1 MKRDSVS
8 STPRHSRGSAAT
20 FTTTEETGS
29 APGTT
34 SKTAPRS
41 VPTSEPGSMS
51 HREIM
56 EALSGLLIALFVAM
70 LSSTVVTNALPAIVS
85 DLHGSETGYTWV
97 VVATLLTLTASTPIW
112 GKLADLFS
120 KKLLVQTALLIYV
133 GGSLIAAFAPNM
145 GVLIGARAVQGLG
158 VGGLTALVQVVI
170 ATMVSPRE
178 RGRYSGYIG
187 AVFALAT
194 VSGPL
199 IGGVIVDA
207 PGLGWRWCFGV
218 GIPVAA
224 IAFAVLQKTLHLPV
238 VRREV
243 HIDYL
248 GAFLIAG
255 GVSLMLTW
263 VSLAGSSYAWLSTT
277 SYALVAGGLLVLALA
292 VVVEL
297 RVARQPIIP
306 THLFRDRTT
315 ALATVASVMV
325 GVAMFGATVYL
336 SQYFQIARGM
346 SPTHAGLMSIAMVGG
361 LLVSSITTGRI
372 ISNTGLWKRYLVGGM
387 VLVIVGMLLLS
398 RIDESTPLVEVGLFM
413 AIVGLGL
420 GATMQNLVLAVQN
433 NAAQSDMGAASA
445 LVAFFR
451 SMGGA
456 IGVAALGALLSSQ
469 VSTKLASGLAAL
481 GIAPTAGSD
490 STSIPDLSALPAP
503 VRALYQSAFGE
514 ATGHLFLVAA
524 PFTIIALVCVLFIKE
539 VPLRTSLEKVEEE
552 SPMGSAPGLDDSLE
566 DRSDALKGAH
576 VDPEAS
582 VLTAPIT
589 HEEREV
595 ELVGRHAR

>member
-1 MKRDSVS
+1 M
-8 STPRHSRGSAAT
+8 
-20 FTTTEETGS
+20 
-29 APGTT
+29 
-34 SKTAPRS
+34 
-41 VPTSEPGSMS
+41 
-51 HREIM
+51 
-56 EALSGLLIALFVAM
+56 
-70 LSSTVVTNALPAIVS
+70 
-85 DLHGSETGYTWV
+85 
-97 VVATLLTLTASTPIW
+97 TASTPIW

-120 KKLLVQTALLIYV
+120 KKLLVQSALVIYV
-133 GGSLIAAFAPNM
+133 AGSLVAAFAPDM
-145 GVLIGARAVQGLG
+145 GVLIGARAIQGLG

-170 ATMVSPRE
+170 ASMVSPRE

-224 IAFAVLQKTLHLPV
+224 VAFVVLQKTLHLPV

-255 GVSLMLTW
+255 GVSLLLTW
-263 VSLAGSSYAWLSTT
+263 VSLAGSAYAWASAT
-277 SYALVAGGLLVLALA
+277 SYALVAGGVLVLAAA
-292 VVVEL
+292 VFVEM

-306 THLFRDRTT
+306 TRLFRDRTT
-315 ALATVASVMV
+315 SLATAASVMV
-325 GVAMFGATVYL
+325 GVAMFGSTVYL

-346 SPTHAGLMSIAMVGG
+346 SPTRAGLMSIAMVGG
-361 LLVSSITTGRI
+361 LLLSSITTGRI
-372 ISNTGLWKRYLVGGM
+372 ISRTGLWKRYLVTGM
-387 VLVIVGMLLLS
+387 VFVIVGLLLLS
-398 RIDESTPLVEVGLFM
+398 RIDDSTPLVEVGLFM
-413 AIVGLGL
+413 AILGVGL

-445 LVAFFR
+445 LVACFR

-456 IGVAALGALLSSQ
+456 IGVAALGALLSTQ
-469 VSTKLASGLAAL
+469 VSHRLATGLTAL
-481 GIAPTAGSD
+481 GVQPTANGD
-490 STSIPDLSALPAP
+490 STSIPDLRALPAP

-524 PFTIIALVCVLFIKE
+524 PFAIGALVCVLFIRE
-539 VPLRTSLEKVEEE
+539 VPLRTTLER
-552 SPMGSAPGLDDSLE
+552 DD
-566 DRSDALKGAH
+566 
-576 VDPEAS
+576 
-582 VLTAPIT
+582 
-589 HEEREV
+589 
-595 ELVGRHAR
+595 ELVPALAESGAR

>member
-1 MKRDSVS
+1 MS
-8 STPRHSRGSAAT
+8 STSRAARS
-20 FTTTEETGS
+20 FTTSERGGS
-29 APGTT
+29 PPP
-34 SKTAPRS
+34 TADQSPDQP
-41 VPTSEPGSMS
+41 VAGQMS

-70 LSSTVVTNALPAIVS
+70 LSSTVVSNALPAIVS

-120 KKLLVQTALLIYV
+120 KKLLVQTALVVYV
-133 GGSLIAAFAPNM
+133 VGSVIAAFAPNM

-170 ATMVSPRE
+170 ASMVTPRE

-199 IGGVIVDA
+199 IGGVIVDT

-218 GIPVAA
+218 GIPIAA
-224 IAFAVLQKTLHLPV
+224 IAFAVLQRTLKLPV

-243 HIDYL
+243 KIDYL
-248 GAFLIAG
+248 GALLIAG
-255 GVSLMLTW
+255 GISFLLAW
-263 VSLAGSSYAWLSTT
+263 VSLAGSSYDWISTT
-277 SYALVAGGLLVLALA
+277 SGVLVGGGLVVLALA
-292 VVVEL
+292 VLVEV
-297 RVARQPIIP
+297 RVASEPIIP
-306 THLFRDRTT
+306 VRLFRDRTT
-315 ALATVASVMV
+315 VLATSASIMV

-346 SPTHAGLMSIAMVGG
+346 SPTKAGLMSIAMVGG
-361 LLVSSITTGRI
+361 LLVSSITIGRI
-372 ISNTGLWKRYLVGGM
+372 ISNTGHYKRYLVGGM
-387 VLVIVGMLLLS
+387 VLLIVGLLLLS
-398 RIDESTPLVEVGLFM
+398 RIDEQTPLVEVGAFM
-413 AIVGLGL
+413 TIVGLGL

-433 NAAQSDMGAASA
+433 NAAQRDMGAASA

-456 IGVAALGALLSSQ
+456 IGVSVLGALLSSQ
-469 VSTKLASGLAAL
+469 VTDQLTTGLARL
-481 GIAPTAGSD
+481 GIAPTSGGD
-490 STSIPDLSALPAP
+490 SASIPDLDALPGP
-503 VRALYQSAFGE
+503 VRALYQSAFGD

-524 PFTIIALVCVLFIKE
+524 PFAILALVCVLFIEE
-539 VPLRTSLEKVEEE
+539 VPLRTTLDKEEVEAPLGDAPLLEEE
-552 SPMGSAPGLDDSLE
+552 IE
-566 DRSDALKGAH
+566 RTREH
-576 VDPEAS
+576 VVERADGERAVAS
-582 VLTAPIT
+582 
-589 HEEREV
+589 
-595 ELVGRHAR
+595 HAGPRR